1 MDWLQIGA
9 AAGVIIMMVL
19 IFPRLRHS
27 MKESSEAKNKDWM
40 SVIIPIA
47 LVALFV
53 ILLTKMV

>member
-1 MDWLQIGA
+1 MSWLEIGA
-9 AAGVIIMMVL
+9 AAGVILMMVL

-40 SVIIPIA
+40 GVVIPIA